1 MSPRNPSVDGF
12 LRKAKTWRA
21 ELEALRAILLDTP
34 LQEEIKWRQPC
45 YTFAGTNLVI
55 MGELKA
61 CATLGFLKGA
71 LLKDTNGILE
81 PVGQNARAAMM
92 VRFTSVADVKRLE
105 PTLRAYVAEAI
116 ELEKAGA
123 KIDWSKGAELPVP
136 EEFQRQLDELPE
148 LRDAFGKLTP
158 GRQRAYLLHFNGAKQ
173 SKTRAERVQKCMD
186 KILAGIGLEDDYKA
200 KIKAK
205 RDARKSGRR

>member
-34 LQEEIKWRQPC
+34 LAEEIKWRQPC
-45 YTFAGTNLVI
+45 YTFGGTNLVI

-61 CATLGFLKGA
+61 CATLGFLKGS
-71 LLKDTNGILE
+71 LLKDPDGILE

-92 VRFTSVADVKRLE
+92 VRFTSVDDVRKLE
-105 PTLRAYVAEAI
+105 PTLRKYVAEAI

-123 KIDWSKGAELPVP
+123 KIDWSKGAEQPVP
-136 EEFQRQLDELPE
+136 DELSAAFAEMPE
-148 LRDAFGKLTP
+148 LQAAWDKLTP

-173 SKTRAERVQKCMD
+173 SATRASRIEKCTQL
-186 KILAGIGLEDDYKA
+186 ILAGVGLDDAYKQ
-200 KIKAK
+200 KVKEKKAK
-205 RDARKSGRR
+205 RTKKA